1 MTMNDELQTR
11 TERLL
16 RLAREKAHEYAQR
29 PGVMAIAITGSL
41 ARGTAW
47 EGSDVDLW
55 GFTEGDEEG
64 FEDGMVDG
72 LYWEI
77 DLKPVSWLEVD
88 DDDWLR
94 PPAIDGGE
102 GITAVEALWG
112 CAIVRDDDG
121 TLTQVKTR
129 VGTLV
134 SDSVWLNRRADH
146 FVHYG
151 LGALDGL
158 AYADPLTAIVKA
170 REIIIRYGIAVY
182 WMRRGKLLS
191 SAMRIP
197 ERLKDEPKIYALF
210 HAIFCLGGQEAMEQ
224 FLDAYRALPAS
235 IQDATRADIEYGVM
249 AMMRIGVYDGAL
261 VYIRQIMAEHPL
273 EDVMPVLGLSH
284 DVEGQK
290 RAILAQ
296 ARELLELCDL
306 TSPRTPLHPMEKG

>member
-29 PGVMAIAITGSL
+29 PGMMAIAITGSL

-55 GFTEGDEEG
+55 GFTDGDEEG
-64 FEDGMVDG
+64 FEDSMVDG

-77 DLKPVSWLEVD
+77 DLEPVSWLEVK

-94 PPAIDGGE
+94 PPALDGGE

-112 CAIVRDDDG
+112 CEVVCDNDG
-121 TLTQVKTR
+121 TLTQVKER
-129 VGTLV
+129 VDTLI
-134 SDSVWLNRRADH
+134 SDPAWLNRRADH
-146 FVHYG
+146 FVQYG
-151 LGALDGL
+151 LGALDAL

-170 REIIIRYGIAVY
+170 REIVIRYGIAVY

-191 SAMRIP
+191 SGMRIP

-210 HAIFCLGGQEAMEQ
+210 HAIFRLGGQEAMEQ

-235 IQDATRADIEYGVM
+235 IQDATRADIEYEVM
-249 AMMRIGVYDGAL
+249 AMVRIGVYDGAL
-261 VYIRQIMAEHPL
+261 VYVRQIMAEHPL
-273 EDVMPVLGLSH
+273 HDVMPVLGLSH

-290 RAILAQ
+290 QAILAQ

-306 TSPRTPLHPMEKG
+306 TSPHTLLHRMEKG